1 MTNKNKYSGPLWPPV
16 DYFQQLSRLY
26 DAIGEDIYLVPLLE
40 SNQRLTFSITGKPHK
55 LLAVIDFPQPDPQ
68 QHLYPHM
75 LVFADGSG
83 LNLGKI
89 LKISRNTAFNP
100 DKKDVLYEDRP
111 LQNVLMYTPRKL
123 NRDYIQFVSRFAL
136 GEILGKK
143 ELQPFSIK
151 TSVEKPQLLS
161 SVKGGK

>member
-1 MTNKNKYSGPLWPPV
+1 MINKNEYRGQLWPPV
-16 DYFQQLSRLY
+16 EYFQQLSRLY

-40 SNQRLTFSITGKPHK
+40 SNQRLTFSMTGKPHK
-55 LLAVIDFPQPDPQ
+55 LIAIIDFPEPDPE

-100 DKKDVLYEDRP
+100 DIKDVLYEDRP
-111 LQNVLMYTPRKL
+111 MQNVLMYTPRKL

-143 ELQPFSIK
+143 DLQQFSIK
-151 TSVEKPQLLS
+151 APVEKPQLSLF
-161 SVKGGK
+161 VKGGK